1 MKNQKAPN
9 LVTIGILT
17 VITVFFWIIFSVF
30 RLLSTP
36 TKVDVSAEVLA
47 PLTPTLDSQILEGIN
62 EKLFFSDSEI
72 GETQITEIVQEEA
85 GEEESE
91 GGDEG
96 EEVSE

>member
-1 MKNQKAPN
+1 MKNKKAPN

-36 TKVDVSAEVLA
+36 IKVDVSAEVLA
-47 PLTPTLDSQILEGIN
+47 PLSPTLDSQVLEGIN
-62 EKLFFSDSEI
+62 EKIFFSDSEI
-72 GETQITEIVQEEA
+72 GETQITEIVQEAEEG
-85 GEEESE
+85 GEE
-91 GGDEG
+91 